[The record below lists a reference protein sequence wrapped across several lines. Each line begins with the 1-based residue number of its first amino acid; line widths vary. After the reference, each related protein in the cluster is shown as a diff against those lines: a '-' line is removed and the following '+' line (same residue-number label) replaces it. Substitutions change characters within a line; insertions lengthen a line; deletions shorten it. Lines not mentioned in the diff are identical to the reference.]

1 VEVIL
6 DGPYQTTTN
15 TSGVYTFTGV
25 AAGNYTLYPSAVG
38 YTYTPLT
45 QAISVTSNTTAPAS
59 FAGAVSPPSIY
70 SVSGAVTGLSTSI
83 NAVLTFTTA
92 ASTVPYAQAYT
103 GTNGAYS
110 LGNLLPNSYTITPSA
125 TGYTFSPASA
135 VASVTAGNV
144 SQNFTANFIGQP
156 HNITGA
162 ISSDPGGVTIA
173 VTCSV
178 CPAGFT
184 PTTAT
189 SISGAYT
196 VPGMLAGTYTLTPSK
211 TGYTFSPVSTSV
223 TMNGEADAIA
233 ATFTATANP
242 VPTAQVS
249 GAVSGPWAQNV
260 TITLSSGATG
270 ATTTDKN
277 GNYSFTL
284 ASGKSYTL
292 TASLAGYTFSAPLQ
306 FSIPGNSSTAIT
318 NLNFT
323 EASAIT
329 SYSISGTVHY
339 AGTQAVGP
347 VYLLVYNTSNS
358 CSGSC
363 SENGGTLITLTSGSG
378 TYTLSGLQNGT
389 YKVDALMDS
398 LGTGIANAADP
409 YGFIGSI
416 TINNTSATGADIT
429 LTDPVATTPAGLSLD
444 GVAPGNGS
452 AFIMYSPPTDANGI
466 ENAKTYTVSWG
477 TDSNASNGGTPLT
490 FKATGQNMNVKLKL
504 VPNLTNNTQYYFKL
518 LATNAAGTSSAY
530 TTPVAATIGAPASNG
545 TSTFT
550 VSGKVTFSGP
560 AHGPLMVLLHSPHG
574 SGGLYYAAVQ
584 SPTSPASYIVT
595 GVPAGDY
602 QIAAIIDNNNDGVID
617 AGDYTYG
624 LSGQAPTFAVNGA
637 TSQNVTMSSA
647 SAIPLVSTDYWYSTG
662 SGSYGVDLGVG
673 TGNGSL
679 SVVNVKLISGP
690 NVAVPFDMGIDPTFN
705 NNSINVNLNGGT
717 PVIGDTYGFLVTFSD
732 GSTSIVTGS
741 VNGVL
746 TFDNLAQNLLFTA
759 TPSASQPTF
768 SWSAPAVAPAQLP
781 FMYSLLGLDLNN
793 SIDVLSSV
801 TSVNLSSY
809 GKTLSPGNYYWS
821 VQVRDAYNNSAT
833 MQPASPYVV
842 AP

>member
-1 VEVIL
+1 
-6 DGPYQTTTN
+6 
-15 TSGVYTFTGV
+15 
-25 AAGNYTLYPSAVG
+25 
-38 YTYTPLT
+38 
-45 QAISVTSNTTAPAS
+45 
-59 FAGAVSPPSIY
+59 
-70 SVSGAVTGLSTSI
+70 
-83 NAVLTFTTA
+83 
-92 ASTVPYAQAYT
+92 
-103 GTNGAYS
+103 
-110 LGNLLPNSYTITPSA
+110 
-125 TGYTFSPASA
+125 
-135 VASVTAGNV
+135 
-144 SQNFTANFIGQP
+144 
-156 HNITGA
+156 
-162 ISSDPGGVTIA
+162 
-173 VTCSV
+173 
-178 CPAGFT
+178 
-184 PTTAT
+184 
-189 SISGAYT
+189 
-196 VPGMLAGTYTLTPSK
+196 
-211 TGYTFSPVSTSV
+211 
-223 TMNGEADAIA
+223 
-233 ATFTATANP
+233 
-242 VPTAQVS
+242 
-249 GAVSGPWAQNV
+249 
-260 TITLSSGATG
+260 
-270 ATTTDKN
+270 
-277 GNYSFTL
+277 
-284 ASGKSYTL
+284 
-292 TASLAGYTFSAPLQ
+292 
-306 FSIPGNSSTAIT
+306 
-318 NLNFT
+318 
-323 EASAIT
+323 
-329 SYSISGTVHY
+329 
-339 AGTQAVGP
+339 
-347 VYLLVYNTSNS
+347 
-358 CSGSC
+358 
-363 SENGGTLITLTSGSG
+363 
-378 TYTLSGLQNGT
+378 
-389 YKVDALMDS
+389 
-398 LGTGIANAADP
+398 
-409 YGFIGSI
+409 
-416 TINNTSATGADIT
+416 
-429 LTDPVATTPAGLSLD
+429 
-444 GVAPGNGS
+444 
-452 AFIMYSPPTDANGI
+452 MYSPPTDANGI

-490 FKATGQNMNVKLKL
+490 FKATGQNVNVKLKL

-518 LATNAAGTSSAY
+518 LATNAAGTPSAY
-530 TTPVAATIGAPASNG
+530 TTPVAATIGAPVSNG

-550 VSGKVTFSGP
+550 VSGKVTFSGT

-584 SPTSPASYIVT
+584 SPASPASYIVT

-637 TSQNVTMSSA
+637 TAQNVTMSSA

-705 NNSINVNLNGGT
+705 NNSIYVNLNGKT
-717 PVIGDTYGFLVTFSD
+717 PAIGDTYGFLVTFSD

-768 SWSAPAVAPAQLP
+768 SWSAPTVAPAQLP

-793 SIDVLSSV
+793 SIDVPSSV